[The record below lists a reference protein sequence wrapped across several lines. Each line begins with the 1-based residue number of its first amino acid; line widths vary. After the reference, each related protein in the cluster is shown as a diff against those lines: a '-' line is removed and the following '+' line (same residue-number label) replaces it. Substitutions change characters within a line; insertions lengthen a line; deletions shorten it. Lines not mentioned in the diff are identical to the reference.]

1 MATIK
6 SKHMKLP
13 KHLTPEPGN
22 KPTKSH
28 LVEAISKK
36 ILKFSKAVY
45 NKSQSPTYIDILEKL
60 KIREESY
67 DLTEKIRKPA
77 IIKRNQFVSGR
88 KIHPE
93 RINILNLP
101 RLPFGKHLNYE
112 ENDFK
117 RHFVES
123 FDNSDTEE
131 LKSVSKMHRLQ
142 RKYNNKHKQT
152 VSLTPA
158 FKSNLNNYIV
168 FSTDASDI
176 KCLKDQEIMKSYDNE
191 RNKFKLM
198 ATFQELNLSGPIEFP
213 KKHKIRPKLEKLQVS
228 LGDIEK
234 ILRPEIL
241 PIHSKRS
248 LIFNN

>member
-1 MATIK
+1 MK
-6 SKHMKLP
+6 SKLMKLP

-45 NKSQSPTYIDILEKL
+45 NKSLSPTYIDILERL
-60 KIREESY
+60 KIRGESY
-67 DLTEKIRKPA
+67 DDTERFRKPTV
-77 IIKRNQFVSGR
+77 IKKNQFVSGR
-88 KIHPE
+88 KLHPE

-117 RHFVES
+117 SHFVGS
-123 FDNSDTEE
+123 FENPDSEE

-142 RKYNNKHKQT
+142 KKYNLKHKQT
-152 VSLTPA
+152 QSLTPA
-158 FKSNLNNYIV
+158 IKSNLNNYIV

-176 KCLKDQEIMKSYDNE
+176 KCLKDQEVMKSYE
-191 RNKFKLM
+191 KESSKFKLI
-198 ATFQELNLSGPIEFP
+198 ATYQDLNLSESVEIP
-213 KKHKIRPKLEKLQVS
+213 KKQNRKIRPKLEKIQVS
-228 LGDIEK
+228 LGDIER

-241 PIHSKRS
+241 PIFSKKS